1 MTIPRIYVNTSEL
14 KILVLSSL
22 KATQQIRT
30 VQNCYYNNKV
40 TKIPLKKVRRKL
52 MKLVNN

>member
-40 TKIPLKKVRRKL
+40 TKIPLKKCAENL
-52 MKLVNN
+52 